1 MSAEENIQNL
11 YMEFQML
18 NNAIKQMEKQSQVLE
33 NQLMELVSTNQSL
46 EDIQKVKEG
55 TEILVPL
62 NSGIYVKAELK
73 DSASFIVNIGSS
85 IALSKDVNA
94 TRKIIEEQ
102 ISEIGKM
109 RENLAEEL
117 QSNVGKATSIE
128 SEMKKIAS
136 GIKEGE

>member
-18 NNAIKQMEKQSQVLE
+18 NNAIKQLEKQNQVLE

-62 NSGIYVKAELK
+62 SSGIYVQAELK
-73 DSASFIVNIGSS
+73 DSSNFIVNIGSS
-85 IALSKDVNA
+85 IALNKDVNA

-117 QSNVGKATSIE
+117 QSNVGKAASIE

>member
-62 NSGIYVKAELK
+62 SSGIYIKAELK
-73 DSASFIVNIGSS
+73 DSTSFIVNIGSS

-117 QSNVGKATSIE
+117 QSNVGKAASIE